1 MAQKSRFLQG
11 TLRVTAS
18 GAVRVAVTGVGKL
31 SFAGCLP
38 VNGTEV
44 EVQWPNAT
52 STSSTSDGSGG
63 GSGSEEAAGAAG
75 QVGSVGAVPLAE
87 FVGGAVG
94 LSFEVPAGSILYAYH
109 A

>member
-1 MAQKSRFLQG
+1 M
-11 TLRVTAS
+11 
-18 GAVRVAVTGVGKL
+18 AVTGVGKL

-52 STSSTSDGSGG
+52 STSSDGSGG
-63 GSGSEEAAGAAG
+63 GSGSEEAAGPAG

-109 A
+109 V